1 MTRSRLKNVDLKN
14 QNTTNWNNYNDQ
26 RSFCTNLLQKTK
38 FDYFRNLKGTV
49 IMHIKLSNVIDNN
62 KYMIAAIQITN
73 TEIFTFISA
82 LDLKLL
88 SCKILFTNRKR
99 QQRS

>member
-38 FDYFRNLKGTV
+38 FDYFRNLEGTV
-49 IMHIKLSNVIDNN
+49 MDIKLSNVLDNN
-62 KYMIAAIQITN
+62 KYMIDSIQITN
-73 TEIFTFISA
+73 TEIFTFISV
-82 LDLKLL
+82 LDMKLL

-99 QQRS
+99 QQES

>member
-1 MTRSRLKNVDLKN
+1 MTRSRLKNVDLKD

-38 FDYFRNLKGTV
+38 FDYFRNLEGTV
-49 IMHIKLSNVIDNN
+49 MDIKLSNVLDNN
-62 KYMIAAIQITN
+62 KYMIDSIQITN
-73 TEIFTFISA
+73 TEIFTFISV
-82 LDLKLL
+82 LDMKLL

-99 QQRS
+99 QQKS

>member
-38 FDYFRNLKGTV
+38 FDYFRNLEGTV
-49 IMHIKLSNVIDNN
+49 MDIKLSNVLDNN
-62 KYMIAAIQITN
+62 KHMIDSIQITN
-73 TEIFTFISA
+73 TEIFTFISV
-82 LDLKLL
+82 LDMKLL

-99 QQRS
+99 QQKS

>member
-38 FDYFRNLKGTV
+38 FDYFRNLEGTV
-49 IMHIKLSNVIDNN
+49 MDIKLSNVLDNN
-62 KYMIAAIQITN
+62 KYMIDSIQITN
-73 TEIFTFISA
+73 TEIFTFISV
-82 LDLKLL
+82 LDMKLL

-99 QQRS
+99 QQKS

>member
-38 FDYFRNLKGTV
+38 FDYFRNLEGTV
-49 IMHIKLSNVIDNN
+49 MDIKLSNVLDNN
-62 KYMIAAIQITN
+62 KFMIDSIQITN
-73 TEIFTFISA
+73 TEIFTFISV
-82 LDLKLL
+82 LDMKLL

-99 QQRS
+99 QQKS

>member
-38 FDYFRNLKGTV
+38 FDYFRNLEGTV
-49 IMHIKLSNVIDNN
+49 MDIKLSNVLDNN
-62 KYMIAAIQITN
+62 KYMIDSIQITN
-73 TEIFTFISA
+73 TEIFTFITV
-82 LDLKLL
+82 LDMKLL

-99 QQRS
+99 QQKS

>member
-38 FDYFRNLKGTV
+38 FDYFRNLEGTV
-49 IMHIKLSNVIDNN
+49 MDIKLSNVLDNN
-62 KYMIAAIQITN
+62 KYMIDSIQITN
-73 TEIFTFISA
+73 TEIFTFISV
-82 LDLKLL
+82 LDMKLL
-88 SCKILFTNRKR
+88 SSKILFTNRKR
-99 QQRS
+99 QQKS

>member
-38 FDYFRNLKGTV
+38 FDYFRNLEGTV
-49 IMHIKLSNVIDNN
+49 MDIKLSNVLDNN
-62 KYMIAAIQITN
+62 KYMIDSIQITN
-73 TEIFTFISA
+73 TEIFTFMSV
-82 LDLKLL
+82 LDMKLL

-99 QQRS
+99 QQKS

>member
-38 FDYFRNLKGTV
+38 FDYFRNLEGTV
-49 IMHIKLSNVIDNN
+49 MDIKLSNVLNNN
-62 KYMIAAIQITN
+62 KYMIDSIQITN
-73 TEIFTFISA
+73 TEIFTFISV
-82 LDLKLL
+82 LDMKLL

-99 QQRS
+99 QQKS

>member
-38 FDYFRNLKGTV
+38 FDYFHNLEGTV
-49 IMHIKLSNVIDNN
+49 MDIKLSNVLDNN
-62 KYMIAAIQITN
+62 KYMIDSIQITN
-73 TEIFTFISA
+73 TEIFTFISV
-82 LDLKLL
+82 LDMKLL

-99 QQRS
+99 QQKS

>member
-26 RSFCTNLLQKTK
+26 RSFCTNILQKTK

-49 IMHIKLSNVIDNN
+49 MDIKLSNVLDNN
-62 KYMIAAIQITN
+62 KYMIDSIQITN
-73 TEIFTFISA
+73 TEIFTFISV
-82 LDLKLL
+82 LDMKLL

-99 QQRS
+99 QQKS